1 VFPPTDLLFIV
12 GYSIHAACGGR
23 EESDVGTRCCIPRM
37 RGPTPRQRAMPSA
50 LLSDHAAC
58 TGEESDVGM
67 SHTPE
72 RAHVP
77 GPPDPMPSALPN
89 KKGRPFVDKLVLNAS
104 TR

>member
-1 VFPPTDLLFIV
+1 MW
-12 GYSIHAACGGR
+12 GH
-23 EESDVGTRCCIPRM
+23 
-37 RGPTPRQRAMPSA
+37 PTPRQRAMPSA
-50 LLSDHAAC
+50 LLSDHAGC

-72 RAHVP
+72 RAYVP
-77 GPPDPMPSALPN
+77 GPPDPVPSALPN